1 MKTTVKLDAASS
13 VVVEPARSG
22 VQITIKVG
30 QVPIRAVTLT
40 RDQVGALLFAVEQ
53 AAEAAGVQRDRAGL
67 L

>member
-1 MKTTVKLDAASS
+1 MKTTVKLDTMSA
-13 VVVEPARSG
+13 VIVEPSRSG

-40 RDQVGALLFAVEQ
+40 QDQVGALLFAVEQ
-53 AAEAAGVQRDRAGL
+53 AAEAAGIRRDRASL